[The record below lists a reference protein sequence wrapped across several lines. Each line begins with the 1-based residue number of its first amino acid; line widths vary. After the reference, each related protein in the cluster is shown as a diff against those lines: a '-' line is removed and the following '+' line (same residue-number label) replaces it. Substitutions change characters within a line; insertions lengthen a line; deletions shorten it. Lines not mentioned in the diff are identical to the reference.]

1 LLYPS
6 IGAVVHLEGK
16 KTERVGKKAAEGLVH
31 IHLFSSSQLWVLLL
45 LVVERIFRLDL

>member
-16 KTERVGKKAAEGLVH
+16 RQRVGKKAAEGLVH

-45 LVVERIFRLDL
+45 LVVDRVFRLDL